1 MDNTDVGGSS
11 IVCGGHY
18 VRRSG
23 RCRAFHLYAFLG
35 PSDGVLTLQAP
46 RRVDRHSEIQGRM
59 KIWLMRF
66 WEGWKEIA
74 EDIGDFQSRLLLT
87 VFYFTVAVPF
97 ALLARFVIDP
107 LGLARTPVSSGW
119 RKRQTGDQSLASVR
133 KQF

>member
-1 MDNTDVGGSS
+1 MK
-11 IVCGGHY
+11 
-18 VRRSG
+18 
-23 RCRAFHLYAFLG
+23 
-35 PSDGVLTLQAP
+35 VLL
-46 RRVDRHSEIQGRM
+46 I
-59 KIWLMRF
+59 RF

-107 LGLARTPVSSGW
+107 LGLRKTPVSSGW